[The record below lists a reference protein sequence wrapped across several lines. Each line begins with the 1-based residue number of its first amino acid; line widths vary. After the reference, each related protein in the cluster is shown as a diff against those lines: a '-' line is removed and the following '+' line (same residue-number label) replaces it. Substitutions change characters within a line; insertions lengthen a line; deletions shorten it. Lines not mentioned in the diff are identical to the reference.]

1 MTQQDALE
9 ISKIIRAMKSGF
21 IVIPETISR
30 KTRDELKK
38 LFNIDLD
45 YPIDNVFV
53 TEYGIEKAKE
63 KFNVYKEMYG
73 IE

>member
-1 MTQQDALE
+1 MTQEDALE

-21 IVIPETISR
+21 IVIPETMSR

-53 TEYGIEKAKE
+53 TDYGIEKAKE

>member
-9 ISKIIRAMKSGF
+9 ISKIIRAMKAGF

-38 LFNIDLD
+38 LFSIDLD